1 MALGGSITDSPSV
14 ATPQAH
20 LGTQYARSV
29 KNTAVEQD
37 EEVPM
42 TTNNRLM
49 LLAH

>member
-1 MALGGSITDSPSV
+1 
-14 ATPQAH
+14 
-20 LGTQYARSV
+20 V